1 MNRNWERAKTRC
13 GAPCLCRGSKVG
25 AAEPL
30 SRGVPE
36 DRGDR
41 AAEGREAHFP
51 ADVLL
56 QVRRETLWERVGR
69 AEPTPHL
76 ASETLALQT
85 SRLTAGGQ
93 EPGQGPQQVQ
103 GWASRQASWCG
114 KPPRPTRQLQAACI
128 HKARSTRA
136 VGSWQAHHGQV
147 AQVLADLTPP
157 L

>member
-1 MNRNWERAKTRC
+1 MEMNRNWERAKTRC

-36 DRGDR
+36 DQGDR

-93 EPGQGPQQVQ
+93 EPGQGPQRVQ

-114 KPPRPTRQLQAACI
+114 KPPALPGSCRL
-128 HKARSTRA
+128 RA
-136 VGSWQAHHGQV
+136 YTKQDPRGQWGPGR
-147 AQVLADLTPP
+147 LTMDR
-157 L
+157 